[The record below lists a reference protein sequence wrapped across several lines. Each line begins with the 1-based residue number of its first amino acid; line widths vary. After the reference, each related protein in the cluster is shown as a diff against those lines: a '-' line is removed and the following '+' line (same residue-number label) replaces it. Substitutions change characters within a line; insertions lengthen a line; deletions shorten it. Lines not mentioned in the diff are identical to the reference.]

1 MENEQQVIG
10 FKRTEDLIFDNES
23 RYTPQGENPL
33 HPEVQE
39 EEIFEKRLQTLI
51 QHFVLK
57 NNFKNVGNFY
67 VDSPIKQENLKKY
80 FKALNSHNPEWMLLG
95 EAPGIHGCVK
105 TGIPFTSQRLI
116 MDGSLNKHFP
126 NTQFIADGNKA
137 EASSTIIWGSI
148 NSLSKPPV
156 LWNAFPLHPTDEV
169 GGNRPPT
176 REELEWGMEILKQV
190 LFIFP
195 DVKIVTVGRK
205 AEGVCKSLNL
215 QTFAHL
221 NHPSRKANLFREQF
235 KACFSL

>member
-1 MENEQQVIG
+1 MENEQQVIR
-10 FKRTEDLIFDNES
+10 FKRNVDLRIDSKKGYSPHEDD
-23 RYTPQGENPL
+23 QL
-33 HPEVQE
+33 HPEVLE

-51 QHFVLK
+51 QHLVSK
-57 NNFKNVGNFY
+57 NNFKKVGNFY
-67 VDSPIKQENLKKY
+67 VDSPIKQENLMKY
-80 FKALNSHNPEWMLLG
+80 FRALFSLKPEWMLLG

-137 EASSTIIWGSI
+137 EGSSTVIWGSI
-148 NSLSKPPV
+148 NSLPKPPV
-156 LWNAFPLHPTDEV
+156 LWNAFPLHPKNEV
-169 GGNRPPT
+169 GGNRTPT
-176 REELEWGMEILKQV
+176 REELNWGMEILKQV

-205 AEGVCKSLNL
+205 AEGICKSLNL
-215 QTFAHL
+215 HTSGHVT
-221 NHPSRKANLFREQF
+221 HPAMKANIFREQF